1 MIGAPFPVRPTCLE
15 IENFRGFRGACSLD
29 FGQDLTLLMGECKAG
44 KSSILTAIE
53 WCLLGTKVVSSTSTG
68 IAERGDW
75 ILANTEATGETRV
88 TLTLVVEGGK
98 GKLTRTRAL
107 DAKRNAP
114 DQLELT
120 LPGEQLLTGNEV
132 EEWLEWTGMPNWDT
146 WKQAFAQHQES
157 ARERITDQADRSY
170 LIASMLGLSDYR
182 DLSAMLKK
190 VKPKELEE
198 CAQETLQH
206 LAEDQQRARQT
217 PQQEVNGIQASL
229 QRLNVSATQAGDA
242 ELELRRKALIAEALP
257 VGEAIGLSAE
267 QLPHQDWSASEV
279 HTWGANWRS
288 QVDAHLTPLRQEL
301 GDLEGR
307 IRSLTASHEAL
318 NPKRVALADAR
329 QQLEGLRSKHG
340 SPQDLRAQRETIAGE
355 LSTLREQR
363 REQGELNNL
372 LREALGV
379 IKASGR
385 TDQCP
390 VCTQD
395 TGGLEQRLQE
405 QVASGGDDAIQNQL
419 DQLASR
425 DGALSSQ
432 LQQLEQAQAT
442 FQGTEDSLA
451 SLEKTL
457 RGQLP
462 PGTQEEAGVTELLA
476 ALLAQKVRLEK
487 TINLADENLA
497 GMTGKLEVLG
507 LLLNLRAARERAE
520 HRAGDLSAMPQFAAL
535 QDKID
540 EAAGFACD
548 LIALEN
554 MARELEEEQA
564 ALQIQAVNQSINH
577 YMSMISPGFE
587 RVVSVHQ
594 KHTAT
599 KLIYQLVDS
608 EGENLT
614 GTLNQGALNSL
625 SLATFFAG
633 AQFRV
638 SQGLPEFLVLDD
650 PVQSL
655 DQAHQEGLAR
665 AVKEFSKLAPVIIAC
680 LPSHFTKELERLK
693 SPDDKL
699 CRVHGS
705 DPIQI
710 EEI

>member
-1 MIGAPFPVRPTCLE
+1 
-15 IENFRGFRGACSLD
+15 
-29 FGQDLTLLMGECKAG
+29 
-44 KSSILTAIE
+44 
-53 WCLLGTKVVSSTSTG
+53 
-68 IAERGDW
+68 
-75 ILANTEATGETRV
+75 
-88 TLTLVVEGGK
+88 VVEGGT

-120 LPGEQLLTGNEV
+120 LPGEQVLTGSEV
-132 EEWLEWTGMPNWDT
+132 EEWMQWTGMPDWDT

-157 ARERITDQADRSY
+157 ARERITDQGDRSY

-198 CAQETLQH
+198 CAQVTLQH
-206 LAEDQQRARQT
+206 LAEDQQRARQA
-217 PQQEVNGIQASL
+217 PQQEVNLIRASL
-229 QRLNVSATQAGDA
+229 QRLDIPATQAGDA

-257 VGEAIGLSAE
+257 VGEAIGLSSE
-267 QLPHQDWSASEV
+267 QLPRQDWSPTEV
-279 HTWGANWRS
+279 LTWGAGWRK
-288 QVDAHLTPLRQEL
+288 QVEAHLTPRRQEL
-301 GDLEGR
+301 GKLETH
-307 IRSLTASHEAL
+307 IRSLTSSHEAL

-340 SPQDLRAQRETIAGE
+340 SPQDLRAQRETIAQE
-355 LSTLREQR
+355 LTALSEQR

-379 IKASGR
+379 IKAGGR

-395 TGGLEQRLQE
+395 AGGLEQRLQE
-405 QVASGGDDAIQNQL
+405 QITGGGDDTIQSQL
-419 DQLASR
+419 DLLASR
-425 DGALSSQ
+425 DSALSSQ
-432 LQQLEQAQAT
+432 LQQMERAQAT

-462 PGTQEEAGVTELLA
+462 AGTQEEAGVEELLA
-476 ALLAQKVRLEK
+476 ALLAQRVRLEK
-487 TINLADENLA
+487 TINLADENLTD
-497 GMTGKLEVLG
+497 MSRKLEVLG
-507 LLLNLRAARERAE
+507 LLLNLRAAQERAT
-520 HRAGDLSAMPQFAAL
+520 HRAGDLSAMPQFATL
-535 QDKID
+535 QNKID

-548 LIALEN
+548 LIALEA
-554 MARELEEEQA
+554 MARELEEEQS

-577 YMSMISPGFE
+577 YMAIISPGFE

-599 KLIYQLVDS
+599 KLIYQLVDNA
-608 EGENLT
+608 GENIT

-638 SQGLPEFLVLDD
+638 KQGLPEFLILDD

-665 AVKEFSKLAPVIIAC
+665 AAKEFSKLAPVIVAC
-680 LPSHFTKELERLK
+680 LPSHFTRELERLR

-699 CRVHGS
+699 YKVHGS
-705 DPIQI
+705 DPIQF
-710 EEI
+710 EEV